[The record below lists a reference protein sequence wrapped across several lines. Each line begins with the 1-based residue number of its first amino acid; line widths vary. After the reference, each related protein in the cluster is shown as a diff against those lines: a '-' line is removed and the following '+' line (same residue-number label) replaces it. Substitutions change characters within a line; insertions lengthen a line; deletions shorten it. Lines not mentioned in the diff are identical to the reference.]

1 MQSVIFSTGNSE
13 KFNIAHMACKAADM
27 QLTQSILDIPEIQGE
42 DPEVIIRDKVQKA
55 FDLLGKPVIVSD
67 DSWNIPGLNGFP
79 GAYMKSIDHW
89 FTSEDFLNL
98 TRPLEDRRIILV
110 QMLAYQDSERQRVFR
125 KEYTGSMLTEARGDY
140 GKPIQKVISM
150 PGDNGLS
157 VSEVYDQGA
166 AHTERPVSAT
176 WHHFIQWYQENI
188 PHSN

>member
-13 KFNIAHMACKAADM
+13 KFNIAHMACEAADI
-27 QLTQSILDIPEIQGE
+27 QLTQSMLDIPEIQGE
-42 DPEVIIRDKVQKA
+42 DPEVIIRDKAQKA

-67 DSWNIPGLNGFP
+67 DSWNIPALNGFP
-79 GAYMKSIDHW
+79 GAYMKSVDHW
-89 FTSEDFLNL
+89 FRPEDFLNL

-110 QMLAYQDSERQRVFR
+110 QMLAYQDNARQQVFR
-125 KEYTGSMLTEARGDY
+125 KEYAGTMLTEARGNY

-157 VSEVYDQGA
+157 VSEVYEQGA

-176 WHHFIQWYQENI
+176 WHLFIQWYQENLAT
-188 PHSN
+188 